1 MERVVKEWSN
11 ELWKMLEHGV
21 PAVWEANGRCG
32 KVPKTTMFFSA
43 NLTTE
48 QVEKRL
54 SPAVRSKI
62 ALLHTGEKG
71 LCHENLSEL
80 CNEVIESAAEV
91 HRYLPSLVGLGK

>member
-1 MERVVKEWSN
+1 
-11 ELWKMLEHGV
+11 MLEHGV

-32 KVPKTTMFFSA
+32 KVPRTTMFCAA

-62 ALLHTGEKG
+62 ALLYTGERG
-71 LCHENLSEL
+71 LCHENLSDL
-80 CNEVIESAAEV
+80 CNEIIESATEL
-91 HRYLPSLVGLGK
+91 HTYLPSLIGLGILY